1 VTFGGLSWL
10 QSQEEHS
17 VIQSG
22 TIDPDVTIEQAIEQI
37 QQLPEMQIIS
47 GAEFR
52 PAQVTDENTLD
63 NPIIQT

>member
-10 QSQEEHS
+10 QSREERS

-47 GAEFR
+47 G
-52 PAQVTDENTLD
+52 NILD